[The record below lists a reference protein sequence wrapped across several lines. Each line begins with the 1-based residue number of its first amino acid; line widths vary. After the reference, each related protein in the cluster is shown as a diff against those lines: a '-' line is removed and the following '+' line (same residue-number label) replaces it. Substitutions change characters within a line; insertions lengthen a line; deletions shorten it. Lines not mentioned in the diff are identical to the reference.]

1 MLQTTTMKNILFTLA
16 LLIFSCEETSSQKE
30 ELVTNNIEPVIEKVE
45 KTIEDKIINSLSEN
59 QKKEL
64 FNLILNAQDQA
75 LKEAKAIVTDDNN
88 FEKRYDVQLELQA
101 KYELDVYKKQSW
113 WKEINKDVKTAN
125 KIRDNISLIGIESG
139 WL

>member
-1 MLQTTTMKNILFTLA
+1 MKKLILLSA
-16 LLIFSCEETSSQKE
+16 LLIFACEQTNSQKE

-75 LKEAKAIVTDDNN
+75 LKEAKAIVPDDNN
-88 FEKRYDVQLELQA
+88 FEKRYEVQLELQA

-125 KIRDNISLIGIESG
+125 KVRDNISLIGIESG

>member
-1 MLQTTTMKNILFTLA
+1 M
-16 LLIFSCEETSSQKE
+16 
-30 ELVTNNIEPVIEKVE
+30 
-45 KTIEDKIINSLSEN
+45 
-59 QKKEL
+59 
-64 FNLILNAQDQA
+64 
-75 LKEAKAIVTDDNN
+75 KEAKAIVTDDNN

>member
-1 MLQTTTMKNILFTLA
+1 MKKLLLLSA
-16 LLIFSCEETSSQKE
+16 LLIFACEQTNSQKE

-88 FEKRYDVQLELQA
+88 FEKRYEVQLELQA

>member
-1 MLQTTTMKNILFTLA
+1 MKKLILLSA
-16 LLIFSCEETSSQKE
+16 LLIFACEQTNSQKE

-64 FNLILNAQDQA
+64 SNLILNAQDQA

-88 FEKRYDVQLELQA
+88 FEKRYEVQLELQA

>member
-1 MLQTTTMKNILFTLA
+1 MKRSPEITFKVACEQTN
-16 LLIFSCEETSSQKE
+16 SQKE

-75 LKEAKAIVTDDNN
+75 LKEAKAIVPDDNN
-88 FEKRYDVQLELQA
+88 FEKRYEVQLELQA

>member
-1 MLQTTTMKNILFTLA
+1 MKKLILLSA
-16 LLIFSCEETSSQKE
+16 LLIFACEQTNSQKE